1 MAFAH
6 GKSVQVFCD
15 SYELSSYFNSATIT
29 QTGEPKATTTFTKDA
44 PTFGKGLTSGSLSLE
59 GRFEASTDIDPTGT
73 TTTFDKFVQGLVATA
88 NPSVITWVP
97 YTMAAGSWVKG
108 AYARLNSYDITSPVA
123 DVVSASTSWDT
134 GHAGASSGLVYASS
148 WAAES
153 LTTGSAITPAAGATV
168 EGTTVDSGAAST
180 SGYLIAWHIVANGSD
195 AVQEIKVQHS
205 TNGSAWSDL
214 VTIEA
219 SLAAGTLGSGITGAV
234 SGTLNRYLRFQ
245 FSASGSYTS
254 GTITPIISVG
264 RISATQ
270 A

>member
-1 MAFAH
+1 MAFKH
-6 GKSVQVFCD
+6 GKSVKVFCD

-29 QTGEPKATTTFTKDA
+29 QNGEPNETTTFTKDSK
-44 PTFGKGLTSGSLSLE
+44 TFIKGLTSGSLSLE
-59 GRFEASTDIDPTGT
+59 GLFEASTDIDPTAT
-73 TTTFDKFVQGLVATA
+73 TKTFDQFLNGLVAAT

-134 GHAGASSGLVYASS
+134 GHAGASSTLVYASS

-153 LTTGSAITPAAGATV
+153 LTTGSAVTPASGATV
-168 EGTTVDSGAAST
+168 DGTTVNSGASSAN
-180 SGYLIAWHIVANGSD
+180 GYLAIWHIVANGSN
-195 AVQEIKVQHS
+195 ATQEIKIQHS
-205 TNGSAWSDL
+205 TNGSSWSDL
-214 VTIEA
+214 ATIEA
-219 SLAAGTLGSGITGAV
+219 SVAAGALTSGIAGAA
-234 SGTLNRYLRFQ
+234 SGTVNQYLRFQ
-245 FSASGSYTS
+245 FSASGSYSS